1 MRLFGYYFSAFL
13 LVLADQLSK
22 LWVFK
27 SLQLYQSIEI
37 TPFFNLTYVHN
48 YGAAFSLLADENGW
62 QQIFLSGISI
72 IASIAI
78 IIWMAKTHKNDTS
91 KLTALSLILAGAV
104 GNLID
109 RVSAGFVIDFIDL
122 HLQGWHWAVFNV
134 ADALISIG
142 VILLIIVDF
151 KTDKKSDE

>member
-78 IIWMAKTHKNDTS
+78 IIWMAKTHKNDTP

-122 HLQGWHWAVFNV
+122 HLQDWHWAVFNV

>member
-1 MRLFGYYFSAFL
+1 
-13 LVLADQLSK
+13 
-22 LWVFK
+22 
-27 SLQLYQSIEI
+27 
-37 TPFFNLTYVHN
+37 
-48 YGAAFSLLADENGW
+48 
-62 QQIFLSGISI
+62 
-72 IASIAI
+72 
-78 IIWMAKTHKNDTS
+78 MAKTHKNDTS